1 MSNFKLKVIKV
12 SIPGESFW
20 LNYIG
25 EDSKYI
31 YGTVANE
38 LLTIDQIKFGDLV
51 KLNKQTNKL
60 TRYKPLQKNIVTIFN
75 DGLYN

>member
-31 YGTVANE
+31 YGT
-38 LLTIDQIKFGDLV
+38 
-51 KLNKQTNKL
+51 
-60 TRYKPLQKNIVTIFN
+60 RYKPLQKNIVTIFN
-75 DGLYN
+75 DGLLN

>member
-51 KLNKQTNKL
+51 KLNKQTKK
-60 TRYKPLQKNIVTIFN
+60 YCHYI
-75 DGLYN
+75 